1 MVALRTSVFVSESN
15 GLEPNKRVY
24 VNYHWTLIFWN
35 QCYLKCS
42 GGCVFYQVIVIMR
55 VYIDENELK
64 IYAKPKFVHID
75 LPMKINESLGSNIK
89 FIVSCNESLTEYSI
103 KNEIKRLLF
112 KYEHEHK
119 NN

>member
-1 MVALRTSVFVSESN
+1 
-15 GLEPNKRVY
+15 
-24 VNYHWTLIFWN
+24 
-35 QCYLKCS
+35 
-42 GGCVFYQVIVIMR
+42 MR

-89 FIVSCNESLTEYSI
+89 FIVSCNESLTEYSV